1 MGNGIKL
8 LGIDI
13 GTSFAKG
20 VLCTPEGA
28 VVASH
33 VVPTGLLGSRADG
46 MEQDPERTWW
56 GACTTLTRA
65 LLSGS
70 TGPEE
75 IGAVGVCGIFPSFV
89 ALDAQWQLLSPGILY
104 LDTRGSSEVRDLF
117 PGCALDVPFLFAAK
131 LAWMRAHHPELYG
144 RVRMVLPA
152 TGYVVFRLTGEHV
165 IDKTLAADT
174 FLMPSGRDVWD
185 SDACR
190 ALGLLPDC
198 LPRVSRSFDI
208 AGSVSREAAGSTGL
222 REGTPVIVGTGDI
235 AAEAVSAGIVEPNR
249 GLLIY
254 GSTACVVLSTA
265 ESMRSRTGL
274 GLCPHSLPGLS
285 LLVGAT
291 STSGSALDWLIDT
304 LISAWFSRAPD
315 TTLGVPEPSREE
327 YGNKPSIYEALNREA
342 AALPPGSGGLM
353 VLPHLKGSRA
363 PSRDASARGMIL
375 GLTLS
380 TRREQIY
387 RAFLEGIAYDIR
399 SIVDAMDAHLP
410 VPRMLTATGG
420 GRANTLLTRV
430 VSDVLQKEQRGVRHS
445 SAARGSACL
454 AGLGTGLVSGT
465 RAIKETWASP
475 DESPIIPDQKAGS
488 AYEGYYALF
497 RTLQK
502 TMCQEMATLGAL
514 AEGGTDRTSRGTA

>member
-1 MGNGIKL
+1 MGNGIRL

-33 VVPTGLLGSRADG
+33 VVPTGLLGSGADG

-56 GACTTLTRA
+56 GACTALTRA

-70 TGPEE
+70 VGPED

-104 LDTRGSSEVRDLF
+104 LDTRGSSEVRKLF
-117 PGCALDVPFLFAAK
+117 PGRALDVPFLLAAK
-131 LAWMRAHHPELYG
+131 LAWMKAHHPELYG

-174 FLMPSGRDVWD
+174 FLMPPGREVWD
-185 SDACR
+185 RDACR
-190 ALGLLPDC
+190 ALGLRPDC
-198 LPRVSRSFDI
+198 LPTVSRSFDI
-208 AGSVSREAAGSTGL
+208 AGSVSREAASSTGL

-235 AAEAVSAGIVEPNR
+235 AAEAVSAGIVEPNG

-254 GSTACVVLSTA
+254 GSTACLVLSIA
-265 ESMRSRTGL
+265 ESMQSRRGL
-274 GLCPHSLPGLS
+274 GMCPHALPGLS

-304 LISAWFSRAPD
+304 LIPPRFSRVA
-315 TTLGVPEPSREE
+315 EPSREN
-327 YGNKPSIYEALNREA
+327 YGDKPSKYEALNSEA
-342 AALPPGSGGLM
+342 AALPPGSGGLV

-363 PSRDASARGMIL
+363 PSRDPGARGMIL

-387 RAFLEGIAYDIR
+387 RAFLEGVAYDIR
-399 SIVDAMDAHLP
+399 SIVDAMDEQVQ
-410 VPRMLTATGG
+410 VPRALTATGG

-430 VSDVLQKEQRGVRHS
+430 VSDVLQKEQRGVVHS
-445 SAARGSACL
+445 SAARGAACL

-465 RAIKETWASP
+465 RAIKERWVSP
-475 DESPIIPDQKAGS
+475 DESPVIPDQKAGS

-502 TMCQEMATLGAL
+502 TMRQEMASLGTL
-514 AEGGTDRTSRGTA
+514 AEGGTDETSGGTA